1 MKLTEEQK
9 DAINYDGNMVLTA
22 CPGSGKTTVIVNKVA
37 KILSECKSYQGVI
50 AISYTNKSSDELKK
64 RCAKVVADTK
74 SSFFGTIDKF
84 YMSELI
90 IKFMPHLWGGIPNN
104 FITIKYNG
112 LSTEKKEEIAHLFS
126 NELVSY
132 NIDEDKFS
140 SLRELYISGVVVM
153 ELIPLMSLYVLKK
166 SKSCLRYLTSR
177 YKSIFIDEY
186 QDSGY
191 LQHLIFL
198 FLSKSGIVSTAVGDI
213 DQSIYGYSG
222 RSEKYLLDLR
232 DNHIEFKPFTININH
247 RCHPSIVNYAN
258 RLKNPNCE
266 LLKAEKIHVFRKCIK
281 GSQKE
286 IADWIDAQIPLIV
299 SRGYAKRPKDIAI
312 LTRANKSAEIISS
325 SLTFPNRVFLDD
337 KLSKLDGRESQLLK
351 KLILLKFTPKN
362 TAQSLID
369 EFGGKTIKKS
379 NLVELRKMICAVK
392 SVEYDGCIALFNAIL
407 YRFGLKNL
415 SANHIDAIQEV
426 FLNIGVQNN
435 YRPTNDDEVQVL
447 TLHKS
452 KGLEF
457 DFVFHVDL
465 YDWIL
470 PQREYIEGS
479 FDEVFTNIQQ
489 CLNLHYVGV
498 TRAKNFTV
506 LMTSTQRFNT
516 QGQLKKGKPSQFF
529 LLDGLKGLYTMI
541 DN

>member
-1 MKLTEEQK
+1 
-9 DAINYDGNMVLTA
+9 
-22 CPGSGKTTVIVNKVA
+22 
-37 KILSECKSYQGVI
+37 
-50 AISYTNKSSDELKK
+50 
-64 RCAKVVADTK
+64 
-74 SSFFGTIDKF
+74 
-84 YMSELI
+84 
-90 IKFMPHLWGGIPNN
+90 
-104 FITIKYNG
+104 
-112 LSTEKKEEIAHLFS
+112 
-126 NELVSY
+126 
-132 NIDEDKFS
+132 
-140 SLRELYISGVVVM
+140 
-153 ELIPLMSLYVLKK
+153 
-166 SKSCLRYLTSR
+166 
-177 YKSIFIDEY
+177 
-186 QDSGY
+186 
-191 LQHLIFL
+191 
-198 FLSKSGIVSTAVGDI
+198 
-213 DQSIYGYSG
+213 
-222 RSEKYLLDLR
+222 
-232 DNHIEFKPFTININH
+232 INH

-529 LLDGLKGLYTMI
+529 LLDGLEGLYTMI